1 MEEPIH
7 HLTFTDRPISLYP
20 SYRPMYKIS
29 LVLMILNYNGY
40 GGKASLLKLHLFSWA
55 LKSEKNLNAL
65 KDFTTSNFKSDIKFF
80 GIELTL
86 NRALNLAYA
95 QKLIGVEK
103 GSYFLLEKGHE
114 FVKTILED
122 KELFIAE
129 KQMLSL
135 IGKRITEK
143 KISELTNHWNNAKN

>member
-1 MEEPIH
+1 MEQNIH

-29 LVLMILNYNGY
+29 LILMILHYNGY

-55 LKSEKNLNAL
+55 LKSKKNLNAFKAFVTQDS
-65 KDFTTSNFKSDIKFF
+65 KDNIKFF

-95 QKLIGVEK
+95 QELIDVEK
-103 GSYFLLEKGHE
+103 GKYFLLKKGDE
-114 FVKTILED
+114 FVKYLIED
-122 KELFIAE
+122 KELFVYE
-129 KQMLSL
+129 KQVLSF
-135 IGKRITEK
+135 IGKKITEK
-143 KISELTNHWNNAKN
+143 KITELINYWNNAQN